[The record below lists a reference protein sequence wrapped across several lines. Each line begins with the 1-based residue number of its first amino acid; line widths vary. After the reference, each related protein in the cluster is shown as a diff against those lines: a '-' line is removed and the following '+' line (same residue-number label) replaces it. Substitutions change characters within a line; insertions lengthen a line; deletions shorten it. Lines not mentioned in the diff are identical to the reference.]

1 MSATTNP
8 APITTAAGA
17 INASSGVSSLRANL
31 ETATRNGANDVP
43 DVVQAVAPFYPGL
56 QAFLDGQSALGS
68 KTVWAPIATYA
79 VTWAVGAWGLNWDAA
94 FTNEVA
100 GLVAV
105 ALMLAC
111 RWVASGPITS
121 LLPKKAAATPGA
133 K

>member
-68 KTVWAPIATYA
+68 KTFIYPIVAHAVVWG
-79 VTWAVGAWGLNWDAA
+79 VGYFGLTWDAS
-94 FTNEVA
+94 FTESVA
-100 GLVAV
+100 GVLSMG
-105 ALMLAC
+105 LMAFG
-111 RWVASGPITS
+111 RWVATGPITS
-121 LLPKKAAATPGA
+121 LLPQKAAATPGA